1 MKKLTVLGVLLVF
14 GLSAALLGGCS
25 VADQVVALI
34 RTPTPTPTATFTPTA
49 TPTTTPTSTPTLTP
63 TPTPTSTP
71 TLTPTATPT
80 PGPASATIL
89 LSDLP
94 SGFEA
99 LSSADLV
106 RFNVTEEYIGRSFG
120 SAFSSGQPHNLTA
133 YIATRPSFELILSM
147 VVYPLS
153 TLDRAGFDLAATTPD
168 LMVKSFSTAVA
179 GSTRT
184 VKSANIIPGLD
195 NIGDGS
201 VGISTVIIATP
212 TNSQVDL
219 VMAHRGSV
227 AQIVAVFYFE
237 GTRPIIPVGDL
248 ARILDGRIAKAFGGK

>member
-1 MKKLTVLGVLLVF
+1 MKKLSVLAVILIF
-14 GLSAALLGGCS
+14 GLSAILLGGCG

-49 TPTTTPTSTPTLTP
+49 TPTSTPTSTPTLTP
-63 TPTPTSTP
+63 TSTPTSTP

-94 SGFEA
+94 TGFDA
-99 LSSADLV
+99 VSSADLA
-106 RFNVTEEYIGRSFG
+106 RLNLTEQDIARSFG
-120 SAFSSGQPHNLTA
+120 SSFSSGQPHNLSV
-133 YIATRPSFELILSM
+133 YIATRPSYELVMSL

-168 LMVKSFSTAVA
+168 LMVKSFSTGLAR
-179 GSTRT
+179 GTQT
-184 VKSANIIPGLD
+184 VKSANIIPGLE

-201 VGISTVIIATP
+201 IGVSAVVVAVP
-212 TNSQVDL
+212 NNSQIDL
-219 VMAHRGSV
+219 VLAHRGSV
-227 AQIVAVFYFE
+227 GQIVAVFYFE
-237 GTRPIIPVGDL
+237 GTKPLIPVGDL
-248 ARILDGRIAKAFGGK
+248 ARILDGRIANAFGGK